1 MSFEALATASKI
13 VSLLMFLPI
22 FVGVA
27 FWAYR
32 RQNKE
37 RLESYAHLP
46 LQED

>member
-1 MSFEALATASKI
+1 MSFDALVAASKI
-13 VSLLMFLPI
+13 VSMLMFLPV

-27 FWAYR
+27 FWAYHR
-32 RQNKE
+32 KNKE